1 MIVARDRDRVDPAPV
16 APIKRV
22 TLTLNPLPMIAGR
35 YGANVELVPL
45 PHHALIASA
54 YVQTFPTW
62 TLRMVMPSNVD
73 LADGPKPMVGG
84 ELGYRFY
91 SGTNGASGLFVGPSA
106 VVMPIAYP
114 RVRDDLK
121 AEVVSLHAY
130 GAALDVGA
138 QIVTSSGFTFGGG
151 VGVMGLAYSPPE
163 SVKPPAGVEAPKFVE
178 PHVFPRLL
186 LAAGYSF

>member
-1 MIVARDRDRVDPAPV
+1 MRRITITA
-16 APIKRV
+16 
-22 TLTLNPLPMIAGR
+22 NPLPLIAGR
-35 YGANVELVPL
+35 YGANVEFL
-45 PHHALIASA
+45 PVSHHAIVASA

-62 TLRMVMPSNVD
+62 ALRTVMPKEAD
-73 LADGPKPMVGG
+73 LESGTKPMLGG

-91 SGTNGASGLFVGPSA
+91 TGSRSASGLFVGPSA

-114 RVRDDLK
+114 QVTDDLK
-121 AEVVSLHAY
+121 AQVTSFHAY

-151 VGVMGLAYSPPE
+151 LGVMGLAYTPPA
-163 SVKPPAGVEAPKFVE
+163 SVKPPPGVEAPSFAE

-186 LAAGYSF
+186 LAAGWSF